1 MENQFLQL
9 EKMFSFSEIMI
20 VTCAAEEM
28 PRTRMTLKQ
37 MPVWQLLL
45 LETRIV

>member
-20 VTCAAEEM
+20 VTCAADEM
-28 PRTRMTLKQ
+28 PRTRMKQ